1 MAKYLNAKYVNQF
14 IIGLE
19 NTLIE
24 QRMIEMKNKLT
35 LFNHKLY
42 NSYINKFVGKTL
54 NHTVIDS
61 KCTKTV
67 YALSWLD
74 NYLET
79 LLQDSEKVVE
89 KRSET
94 KFKFGD
100 GEPVGSL
107 KSVIILAQIGNS
119 KITI

>member
-35 LFNHKLY
+35 LFNHELY

>member
-1 MAKYLNAKYVNQF
+1 MAKYLNAQYVNQF

-35 LFNHKLY
+35 LFNHELY

-74 NYLET
+74 NYLEI
-79 LLQDSEKVVE
+79 LSQDSEKVVE

-100 GEPVGSL
+100 GGT
-107 KSVIILAQIGNS
+107 NR
-119 KITI
+119 

>member
-1 MAKYLNAKYVNQF
+1 MAKYLNAQYVNQF